1 MTVPSSYLKLT
12 RMQRAYVD
20 ARLQGLT
27 QVASAT
33 AAGCAT
39 PKNDG
44 TRLEK
49 NEDVQAAMVDMMSK
63 TAEEVGF
70 SRKEAHDMYME
81 AYQNAETATE
91 QIAAVNAMV
100 KLHGLEKPKQLE
112 VKHEHVHS
120 GQIEHLPTEELMRLA
135 GMEKTLTLEGEY
147 QEIEAKPV
155 LEAPEV
161 TEDNTIEDTELQ
173 DLSDGYRAL

>member
-12 RMQRAYVD
+12 RMQRTYVD
-20 ARLQGLT
+20 ARLQGLS

-44 TRLEK
+44 TRMEK
-49 NEDVQAAMVDMMSK
+49 NEDVQAAMIDMMSQ

-100 KLHGLEKPKQLE
+100 KLHGLEKPKKIE
-112 VKHEHVHS
+112 IDHKVEHT
-120 GQIEHLPTEELMRLA
+120 GQIEHLPTGELMRLA
-135 GMEKTLTLEGEY
+135 GMEKTLTLDGEY
-147 QEIEAKPV
+147 EEVEKKPV
-155 LEAPEV
+155 LEAPDV
-161 TEDNTIEDTELQ
+161 TEDNTIEDAELQ
-173 DLSDGYRAL
+173 DLSGGYRAL